1 VLYDELVGDAKQ
13 VEKLLHD
20 RFAAYRVRKNKEF
33 FQLPPPE
40 AVRALQQLAL
50 RFPVPTNTPTL
61 TVDLLPHF
69 TKYFARYLDPQVI
82 ELRFVQL
89 PGTCYLDVTRKSPTD
104 ETRITTHEELPLGG
118 LLTPDVPNLDVLR
131 HNEAHLRSCD
141 EYDWIMISNLFP
153 TEVADEIAHEWE
165 KPNGKIEQKRQHY

>member
-1 VLYDELVGDAKQ
+1 LSIGFVYILFNPAFPRQIKIGCTARDSQRRASELSRQSGVPEDFVVLYDELVGNAKQ

-50 RFPVPTNTPTL
+50 RFPVPLNTPSF

-69 TKYFARYLDPQVI
+69 TKYFGRYLDPQVVEI
-82 ELRFVQL
+82 RLVQL
-89 PGTCYLDVTRKSPTD
+89 PGTCYSGRNKATKRRQPNNNARRTTTRGFGDSRYANPRGSST
-104 ETRITTHEELPLGG
+104 
-118 LLTPDVPNLDVLR
+118 
-131 HNEAHLRSCD
+131 
-141 EYDWIMISNLFP
+141 
-153 TEVADEIAHEWE
+153 
-165 KPNGKIEQKRQHY
+165 